1 MRCLFNFC
9 YEREIIYLRRQ
20 ALECASLIRRGKGVY
35 VDFERVVCEQVV
47 TLIGGKLYRKLHN
60 KVQSFRVFNGASL
73 VILELP
79 ALFYESRELFDYG
92 FFDIVSSACIV
103 EYRGYPQF

>member
-92 FFDIVSSACIV
+92 FSISYLPPALLSIA
-103 EYRGYPQF
+103 GYPQF